1 MLTTKALQDTIPP
14 QPRRIVLCLIALCSH
29 ACMLAASGM
38 EPVRVSPDGK
48 GFVSANSGKPFRVWG
63 VNYDH
68 DESGRLIEDYWHTE
82 WPRVEADFAEIKALG
97 ANVVRIHLQLAK
109 FMKSPDEAD
118 SENLKRLGE
127 LIRLAE
133 RSGLYLDLTGLGCY
147 HKKDVPAWYD
157 DLDEARRWQVQARF
171 WNAVAAV
178 GAQSPAVF
186 CYDLMNEPIVGGAK
200 SDKDWL
206 AGDLAGKHFVQRIA
220 LDLKGRKRED
230 IERAW
235 VETMTDAIREVD
247 KSHMITVGVIP
258 WGMVFPGAKPHFY
271 MPETVGRLDFVA
283 VHFYPKKGEV
293 GKALDV
299 LKTYEMGKP
308 IVIEEIFPLAAGI
321 EETGDFIAKSHEI
334 ADGIVSF
341 YWGATIDENEKKG
354 DIKGAIVSAWLK
366 WFRKNSPEPNSKKP
380 GG

>member
-1 MLTTKALQDTIPP
+1 MVD
-14 QPRRIVLCLIALCSH
+14 
-29 ACMLAASGM
+29 ASGM
-38 EPVRVSPDGK
+38 EPIRVSPDGK
-48 GFVSANSGKPFRVWG
+48 GFILAESGKPFRIWG

-68 DESGRLIEDYWHTE
+68 DDAGKLIEDYWHSE
-82 WPRVEADFAEIKALG
+82 WARVEADFAEIKALG

-109 FMKSPDEAD
+109 FMKSPETPDAA
-118 SENLKRLGE
+118 NLKKLADLIRLGE
-127 LIRLAE
+127 RT
-133 RSGLYLDLTGLGCY
+133 GLYLDLTGLGCY
-147 HKKDVPAWYD
+147 HKTDVPTWYD
-157 DLDEARRWQVQARF
+157 DLDETHRWAVQARF
-171 WNAVAAV
+171 WKAVAAV

-206 AGDLAGKHFVQRIA
+206 AGELAGKHFVQRIT
-220 LDLKGRKRED
+220 LDLKGRKREQV
-230 IERAW
+230 ERAW
-235 VETMTDAIREVD
+235 VETLTTAIREVD

-271 MPETVGRLDFVA
+271 MPETSGMLNFVA

-293 GKALDV
+293 DKAVEV
-299 LKTYEMGKP
+299 LKTYDMGKP

-321 EETGDFIAKSHEI
+321 EETGEFITKSHEI

-354 DIKGAIVSAWLK
+354 DIQGAIVAAWLK
-366 WFRKNSPEPNSKKP
+366 WFRQNSPDSIAKKRSE
-380 GG
+380 

>member
-1 MLTTKALQDTIPP
+1 MAISLIP
-14 QPRRIVLCLIALCSH
+14 VLSQV
-29 ACMLAASGM
+29 CMLAACGM

-48 GFVSANSGKPFRVWG
+48 GFVLANSGKPFRVWG

-68 DESGRLIEDYWHTE
+68 DDAGRLIEDYWHSE
-82 WPRVEADFAEIKALG
+82 WPTVEADFAEMKALG

-109 FMKSPDEAD
+109 FMKSPEAAD
-118 SENLKRLGE
+118 SGNLQKLGD

-133 RSGLYLDLTGLGCY
+133 RTGLYLDLTGLGCY
-147 HKKDVPAWYD
+147 HKKDVPDWYD
-157 DLDEARRWQVQARF
+157 DLDEASRWQVQARF
-171 WNAVAAV
+171 WKAIAAI
-178 GAQSPAVF
+178 GSQSHAIF

-206 AGDLAGKHFVQRIA
+206 AGELAGKHFVQRIT
-220 LDLKGRKRED
+220 LDLKCRKRED
-230 IERAW
+230 VERAW
-235 VETMTDAIREVD
+235 VETLTDAIREVD

-271 MPETVGRLDFVA
+271 MPETTGKLDFVS

-293 GKALDV
+293 DKALEV

-321 EETGDFIAKSHEI
+321 EETGEFISKSHEF

-354 DIKGAIVSAWLK
+354 DIKGAIVASWLK
-366 WFRKNSPEPNSKKP
+366 WFRQNSLEPDGKKP

>member
-1 MLTTKALQDTIPP
+1 MRVANL
-14 QPRRIVLCLIALCSH
+14 PRFTYRTPSRWIALSLIPILSQI
-29 ACMLAASGM
+29 CMLAASGM

-48 GFVSANSGKPFRVWG
+48 GFVLAQSGTPFRVWG

-68 DESGRLIEDYWHTE
+68 DDAGRLIEDYWHSE
-82 WPRVEADFAEIKALG
+82 WSTVEDDFAEIKALR

-109 FMKSPDEAD
+109 FMTSPETPD
-118 SENLKRLGE
+118 SANLKKLGD

-133 RSGLYLDLTGLGCY
+133 RTGLYLDLTGLGCY
-147 HKKDVPAWYD
+147 HKNDVPAWYD

-171 WNAVAAV
+171 WKAVAAV
-178 GAQSPAVF
+178 GSQSPAVF

-206 AGDLAGKHFVQRIA
+206 AGELAGKHFVQRIT

-230 IERAW
+230 VERAW
-235 VETMTDAIREVD
+235 VETLTDAIREVD
-247 KSHMITVGVIP
+247 KSHMITVGLIP

-271 MPETVGRLDFVA
+271 MPEAAGRLDFVA

-293 GKALDV
+293 EKALEV

-308 IVIEEIFPLAAGI
+308 IVIEEIFPLVAGI
-321 EETGDFIAKSHEI
+321 EETGEFISKSHEF

-354 DIKGAIVSAWLK
+354 EIKGAIVAAWLK
-366 WFRKNSPEPNSKKP
+366 WFRQHLPEPVKKKT
-380 GG
+380 GE